1 MAQMA
6 WEKPQDKPKGE
17 PSLTSK
23 LERYK
28 FLAGGLLILAAVVV
42 LVFSGTLTGAR
53 FFITIDDLM
62 SKADYVG
69 QTVRVTGVVIGDTIQ
84 YDARTGELQ
93 FTVAHV
99 PNEFGD
105 LATAL
110 HLAAKNPDATRMK
123 VYMSDEAK
131 PDLLQHEA
139 QAILTGKLGEDGVFY
154 ANDLLLK
161 CPSRFQETTP
171 GNLIHLQ
178 ESTE

>member
-6 WEKPQDKPKGE
+6 WEKPQDKPKGV
-17 PSLTSK
+17 PSLSQK
-23 LERYK
+23 LGRYK

-62 SKADYVG
+62 GKTDYVG
-69 QTVRVTGVVIGDTIQ
+69 QTVRVTGVVIGDTIK

-99 PNEFGD
+99 PSDVND

-110 HLAAKNPDATRMK
+110 HLAAKDPNATRMA
-123 VYMSDEAK
+123 VYMSDETM

-161 CPSRFQETTP
+161 CPSRFQENTP
-171 GNLIHLQ
+171 GNMIHLQ
-178 ESTE
+178 ETTE